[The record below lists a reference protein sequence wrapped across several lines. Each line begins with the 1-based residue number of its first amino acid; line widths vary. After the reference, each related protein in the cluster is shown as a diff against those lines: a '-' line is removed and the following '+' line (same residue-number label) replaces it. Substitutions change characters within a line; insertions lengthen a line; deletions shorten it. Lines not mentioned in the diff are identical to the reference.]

1 MQMHLNSEVF
11 QGMNMMKYAINHPW
25 KFKNPTGAFWVG
37 LLQVF
42 STALTAVVCYFV
54 IVVSDSVLDLAKD
67 FTALMIIS
75 EIDNQFAAISEE
87 TIAKDILADETKD
100 IYKDLFK
107 IETTTSKAA
116 REYGNAYLDKDEAW
130 DLIKDR
136 WLWKEWLAE
145 IDNKMEDEKWKRD
158 DYPEMAYEKWKKEKD
173 NKDWQAYQ
181 NGEIEEKP

>member
-1 MQMHLNSEVF
+1 
-11 QGMNMMKYAINHPW
+11 MNMMKYANNHPW
-25 KFKNPTGAFWVG
+25 KFRKPRFAFVIG
-37 LLQVF
+37 FLQVV
-42 STALTAVVCYFV
+42 STALTAIVCYYV
-54 IVVSDSVLDLAKD
+54 IIVSESVLDLAKD

-75 EIDNQFAAISEE
+75 EIDNQFADISEE

-136 WLWKEWLAE
+136 WLW
-145 IDNKMEDEKWKRD
+145 
-158 DYPEMAYEKWKKEKD
+158 
-173 NKDWQAYQ
+173 
-181 NGEIEEKP
+181 

>member
-107 IETTTSKAA
+107 IEMTTSK
-116 REYGNAYLDKDEAW
+116 
-130 DLIKDR
+130 
-136 WLWKEWLAE
+136 
-145 IDNKMEDEKWKRD
+145 
-158 DYPEMAYEKWKKEKD
+158 
-173 NKDWQAYQ
+173 
-181 NGEIEEKP
+181 